1 MAKKTKTTKKLASKK
16 TRTKKPVQTPITDKD
31 AKEFWT
37 KFENDL
43 YTNPIKTE
51 KKFPL
56 DYHNVQF
63 QGYFKNLG
71 KDSTKKFDSIDLFA
85 DDRPWFVKAWG
96 KVIEAYRSATDYAWE
111 NPVKTFFIIVGAV
124 FTMSVVS
131 SCVQKYL

>member
-1 MAKKTKTTKKLASKK
+1 MAKKITSKK
-16 TRTKKPVQTPITDKD
+16 P
-31 AKEFWT
+31 AKS
-37 KFENDL
+37 
-43 YTNPIKTE
+43 P
-51 KKFPL
+51 
-56 DYHNVQF
+56 
-63 QGYFKNLG
+63 
-71 KDSTKKFDSIDLFA
+71 STKKVAKSNKPKAKTIFDTLPHDSKSIPLNYSSIDFNGHFKKQIDFTNENSKVSDSIDLFA